1 MFHLN
6 AEGKVTDVWSL
17 PGNAAVEAAGD
28 GEHPN
33 VAPFRAA
40 EEARA
45 RNTFGPE
52 DMVHIERFL
61 REDVQWHSPWGRGP
75 SSRDEVMRSSG
86 RSRRC
91 PAGRWS

>member
-1 MFHLN
+1 M
-6 AEGKVTDVWSL
+6 
-17 PGNAAVEAAGD
+17 AGD
-28 GEHPN
+28 AEHPN

-61 REDVQWHSPWGRGP
+61 REDVQWHSAWGGGP
-75 SSRDEVMRSSG
+75 ASRDEVMQQFEAFKQMSG
-86 RSRRC
+86 GHD
-91 PAGRWS
+91 GR